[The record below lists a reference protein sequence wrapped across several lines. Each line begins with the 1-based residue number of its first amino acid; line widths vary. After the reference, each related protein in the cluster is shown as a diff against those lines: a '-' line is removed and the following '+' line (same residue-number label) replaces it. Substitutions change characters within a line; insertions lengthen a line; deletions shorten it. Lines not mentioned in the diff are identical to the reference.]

1 MKFLHLILILVVT
14 TTIQAQAI
22 EVEWEK
28 SFGGISYEDA
38 YDIIQTPDSNILI
51 VGEGGPW
58 VAEFS
63 DCGEYGGFIIVKI
76 NEDGELLWSKCYG
89 GNEYSLAHA
98 VINCSEGGYAI
109 IGETFAYDGDI
120 TGAHGNMDFWVIKV
134 DDAGELEWQLAIGGS
149 SYDSGNDI
157 VQTNEGDYLVVGN
170 SSSINGDINDHHET
184 ESTSDLLLAKISS
197 GGELIWT
204 NSYGGIYD
212 DYGESIAKDSL
223 DNIYL
228 TGYSFSASGDVPEN
242 KGSTDLWVLK
252 VNTDGGII
260 WSKSFGGSETDIGN
274 DIAIS
279 NGYIYTVGETYSND
293 YDVFGSHGGRDGW
306 LIKLTIDGELE
317 YQKCFGGSSFEEL
330 FEVEFISGNEILL
343 TGISGSNNGDLTEHF
358 GLSSKSDFWAIT
370 IDTIGNLI
378 WQKSLG
384 GSLGEYAYAGL
395 GINENQFIITGTTYS
410 SDGYVSENGG
420 GSDMWTVKLKVCY
433 DKYFADIDGDGFGDV
448 LTDSVACNT
457 PSGYVSDST
466 DCIDTDP
473 DIHPFLS
480 DICNSIDDNCNGATD
495 EDAIFITYYLDNDGD
510 FFGDILFD
518 STSCNVLVGYVENS
532 DDCND
537 VNAEIN
543 PLISETCNGIDD
555 NCNIEVDEGLTIY
568 TFYIDVDGDTYGN
581 PDAQVDTC
589 IETIF
594 GYVNNSL
601 DCNDTIGSIYPGAI
615 ELCNYLDDD
624 CDGLTDDNL
633 TYVLSYQDN
642 DGDDFGNPLNDS
654 LSCELP
660 VGYVVNNTDCDD
672 TNAAIYPGA
681 EELLNGI
688 DDDCDQIADEGLTI
702 NDPGI
707 NTLTL
712 HPNPTFSTIQINA
725 TFDEVGTYT
734 IYSSTGQL
742 IISGVW
748 NSGNQTI
755 SVITLAPGVYSI
767 QLEASNSISSGFF
780 VKL

>member
-1 MKFLHLILILVVT
+1 MA
-14 TTIQAQAI
+14 QAQAI

-58 VAEFS
+58 AAEFS

-98 VINCSEGGYAI
+98 IINSSEGGYVVA
-109 IGETFAYDGDI
+109 GETYASDGDI
-120 TGAHGNMDFWVIKV
+120 TGAHGNSDFWVIKIS
-134 DDAGELEWQLAIGGS
+134 DTGELEWQLAVGGTS
-149 SYDSGNDI
+149 HDRASEIIQSND
-157 VQTNEGDYLVVGN
+157 GSYLVVGD
-170 SSSINGDINDHHET
+170 SRSINGDINDHHGT
-184 ESTSDLLLAKISS
+184 ESTSDFLLAKISS
-197 GGELIWT
+197 GGELLWVK
-204 NSYGGIYD
+204 SYGGPD
-212 DYGESIAKDSL
+212 DDNGVSIAKDSL
-223 DNIYL
+223 DNVYL
-228 TGYSFSASGDVPEN
+228 TGFSFSASGDVPEN

-260 WSKSFGGSETDIGN
+260 WSKTFGGSETDIGN
-274 DIAIS
+274 DIVIS

-293 YDVFGSHGGRDGW
+293 YDVSGSHGGRDGW

-358 GLSSKSDFWAIT
+358 GLSSKSDFWALT
-370 IDTIGNLI
+370 IDTIGNII

-395 GINENQFIITGTTYS
+395 PSNVNQFIITGTTYS

-448 LTDSVACNT
+448 SNDSIACNI
-457 PSGYVSDST
+457 PIGYVSDST
-466 DCIDTDP
+466 DCNDTNP
-473 DIHPFLS
+473 DIHPLLL

-495 EDAIFITYYLDNDGD
+495 EDAIVTTYYLDNDGD
-510 FFGDILFD
+510 LFGNILFD

-555 NCNIEVDEGLTIY
+555 NCNIEIDEGLTIY
-568 TFYIDVDGDTYGN
+568 TLYADIDGDTFGN
-581 PDAQVDTC
+581 PDAAVDTC
-589 IETIF
+589 IETIA

-601 DCNDTIGSIYPGAI
+601 DCNDTIADIYPGAI

-624 CDGLTDDNL
+624 CDGLADENL
-633 TYVLSYQDN
+633 AYILSYQDN
-642 DGDDFGNPLNDS
+642 DDDNFGNPLIDS
-654 LSCELP
+654 LACELP
-660 VGYVVNNTDCDD
+660 LGYIVDNTDCDD
-672 TNAAIYPGA
+672 TNADIYPGA
-681 EELLNGI
+681 EEFLNGL
-688 DDDCDQIADEGLTI
+688 DDDCDQIADEGLSI
-702 NDPGI
+702 IDREI
-707 NTLTL
+707 NTFSL

-725 TFDEVGTYT
+725 IFSDVGTYT
-734 IYSSTGQL
+734 IYSSAGQL

-748 NSGNQTI
+748 NSGDQTI